1 MFTPQRKG
9 WSPSPRYGD
18 GVDNRMTT
26 PVVNTRTGSGVA
38 FLKGKGKSAVEAL
51 PPPPPLQAL
60 LGENGSTGVVDQGDA
75 EVWRSFREAG
85 LLDESSLQRKDRDA
99 LIHRISELEK
109 EVSGDILHEYQYNM
123 GLLLI
128 EKKDWASKYEEIRQ
142 ALAEVD
148 ETLKKEKSAHLASI
162 SEFAKREE
170 NLQKALGVEQ
180 QCISDV

>member
-1 MFTPQRKG
+1 
-9 WSPSPRYGD
+9 
-18 GVDNRMTT
+18 
-26 PVVNTRTGSGVA
+26 
-38 FLKGKGKSAVEAL
+38 
-51 PPPPPLQAL
+51 
-60 LGENGSTGVVDQGDA
+60 
-75 EVWRSFREAG
+75 
-85 LLDESSLQRKDRDA
+85 
-99 LIHRISELEK
+99 
-109 EVSGDILHEYQYNM
+109 M

-180 QCISDV
+180 QCVSDV